1 MFGYITI
8 NKAEMKFKEFDVYHA
23 YYCGVCQSLLRRF
36 GVLGQVTLSYD
47 MTFAALLLSGLY
59 EPDMAVK
66 KCVCIAHPFE
76 RHEYI
81 CSPVVDYVADM
92 NVLLSLYKA
101 EDDWNDDKNAL
112 KACLGCILRKVSR
125 KKRRLYREKEN
136 RIKDNLCKISSLEKA
151 ECRDVDLISGLFG
164 NILADI
170 LVRNDDEWSDIMG
183 KLGFYLGKFIY
194 ILDAYDDVERDIKR
208 NKYNP
213 FKEKFGNPDFDEEI
227 RVVLTMMMS
236 ECCKNFEM
244 LPIIENAE
252 ILRNILYSGVW
263 GKFEAIRAKRE
274 KNKSAAIAKE

>member
-1 MFGYITI
+1 
-8 NKAEMKFKEFDVYHA
+8 
-23 YYCGVCQSLLRRF
+23 
-36 GVLGQVTLSYD
+36 
-47 MTFAALLLSGLY
+47 
-59 EPDMAVK
+59 
-66 KCVCIAHPFE
+66 
-76 RHEYI
+76 
-81 CSPVVDYVADM
+81 
-92 NVLLSLYKA
+92 
-101 EDDWNDDKNAL
+101 
-112 KACLGCILRKVSR
+112 
-125 KKRRLYREKEN
+125 
-136 RIKDNLCKISSLEKA
+136 
-151 ECRDVDLISGLFG
+151 
-164 NILADI
+164 
-170 LVRNDDEWSDIMG
+170 MG